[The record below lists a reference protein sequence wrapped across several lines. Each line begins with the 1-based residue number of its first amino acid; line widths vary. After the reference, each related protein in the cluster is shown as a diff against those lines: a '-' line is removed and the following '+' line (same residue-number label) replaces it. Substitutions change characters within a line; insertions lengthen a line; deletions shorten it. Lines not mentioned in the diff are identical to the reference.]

1 MKLKAL
7 LGALFVAGLIV
18 SVAVAAPAEKSK
30 GKNGTTAAE
39 SPSTDGSTAGTTTG
53 SSSGQGKH
61 EGRKN
66 KGKAKHAGC
75 KPRRAVVLRGSF
87 VGAGAGGF
95 AMNVTGA
102 NRHGRSLVGKQVTV
116 LVAEGTKIRRHGKA
130 TLADLKTGDR
140 LNVQGRVCNLD
151 QQAMTLV
158 AKRVV
163 AHSPSGDDDEDEG
176 EGTTSTSTNGTT
188 TATTTG
194 TTTTTES

>member
-1 MKLKAL
+1 MKMKAL

-18 SVAVAAPAEKSK
+18 SVAVAAPAEKGK
-30 GKNGTTAAE
+30 GKNGTPAAE
-39 SPSTDGSTAGTTTG
+39 STSTDGTTAVTTTT
-53 SSSGQGKH
+53 SSGKGKQ
-61 EGRKN
+61 

-75 KPRRAVVLRGSF
+75 KPRRAVVLKGTF

-95 AMNVTGA
+95 AMNVTGGNKVA
-102 NRHGRSLVGKQVTV
+102 KSLAGKQVTV
-116 LVAEGTKIRRHGKA
+116 LVQDGTKIRRHGKA

-140 LNVQGRVCNLD
+140 LNVKGRACNLD

-163 AHSPSGDDDEDEG
+163 AHPPSGDDDEDED
-176 EGTTSTSTNGTT
+176 EGTTSTSTTGTT
-188 TATTTG
+188 TTGTTETTTTG